1 MFVPISVQLA
11 DNVLTMLKLLSTE
24 KKMYLFFFFNVFHYV
39 GLHGRV
45 TAKRVTVQNKIGV
58 VYHCSYVEPT

>member
-24 KKMYLFFFFNVFHYV
+24 KKMYLFFFLMYSIMLDSMVVLPLNE
-39 GLHGRV
+39 LLC
-45 TAKRVTVQNKIGV
+45 KIRSV
-58 VYHCSYVEPT
+58 SYIIVPM